1 MFEQF
6 IKRENT
12 IFEVLQEFVN
22 AQLPFVLVGGY
33 AISAYKHRFSV
44 DADLVLRKEDK
55 TKFEEILKKKK
66 FAKTI
71 VKDLDHVYAPEFIR
85 YESKE
90 KLPVSIDLLIGGVG
104 SRDTNASFSVEEIS
118 NYSKKRKIIGTE
130 KEITV
135 LVPDREVLIALK
147 LHSGRLTDFR
157 DIVALS
163 KNLELGV
170 IKKLIWRGKRQVVKS
185 NIKKLISLAEKKEFI
200 DSFKGVFIE
209 KRYDVDI
216 LEVKRLRLLLDE
228 DK

>member
-104 SRDTNASFSVEEIS
+104 SEIQTPHSVL
-118 NYSKKRKIIGTE
+118 KK
-130 KEITV
+130 
-135 LVPDREVLIALK
+135 
-147 LHSGRLTDFR
+147 
-157 DIVALS
+157 
-163 KNLELGV
+163 
-170 IKKLIWRGKRQVVKS
+170 
-185 NIKKLISLAEKKEFI
+185 
-200 DSFKGVFIE
+200 
-209 KRYDVDI
+209 
-216 LEVKRLRLLLDE
+216 
-228 DK
+228 